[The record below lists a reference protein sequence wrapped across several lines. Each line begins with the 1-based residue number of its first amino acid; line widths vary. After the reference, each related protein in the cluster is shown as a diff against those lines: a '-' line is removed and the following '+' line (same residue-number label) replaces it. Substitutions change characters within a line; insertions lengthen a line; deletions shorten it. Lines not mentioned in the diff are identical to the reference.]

1 MPITIGNGNINVNSG
16 LKTITDVAGK
26 QIKGGIAFD
35 GSNLRIS
42 AKENFIRKISNR
54 STKGE
59 LADLYKNNKGAG
71 ISYAI
76 GKASDEFVQS
86 TGKKPDVSFVDR
98 IMSLFPGL
106 D

>member
-59 LADLYKNNKGAG
+59 LADLYKNNKRT
-71 ISYAI
+71 S
-76 GKASDEFVQS
+76 SFFFPQDLDDEHYVMINAVKRSKQ
-86 TGKKPDVSFVDR
+86 TIR
-98 IMSLFPGL
+98 R
-106 D
+106 